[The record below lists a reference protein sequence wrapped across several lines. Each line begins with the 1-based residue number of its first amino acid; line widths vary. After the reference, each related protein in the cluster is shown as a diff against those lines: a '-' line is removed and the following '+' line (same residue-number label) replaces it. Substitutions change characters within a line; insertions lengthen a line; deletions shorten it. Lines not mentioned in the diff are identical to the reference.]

1 MLFLLFELDG
11 ERYALDAAQIVEV
24 RALAPVKS
32 IPGAPPWIAGAID
45 QRGEPVPVIDVAQ
58 LALGRAARR
67 LRSTRLVVVR
77 YRRHD
82 AQPGARGDCDGDGDG
97 DGDGNSN
104 SNSNSDGNGN
114 GNGNGNGERMLG
126 LIVEHATQTCR
137 IDPARF
143 ADSGIATP
151 HARWLGPVAGD
162 ASGFVQWVDVRRM
175 LDDDARALLF
185 PPAQPLPHAASALP
199 RAITQ

>member
-11 ERYALDAAQIVEV
+11 ERYALEATRIVEV
-24 RALAPVKS
+24 LALAPLKS

-45 QRGEPVPVIDVAQ
+45 RHGKPVPVIDVAQ

-77 YRRHD
+77 YHTPD
-82 AQPGARGDCDGDGDG
+82 APPDAPPDSGSAAG
-97 DGDGNSN
+97 
-104 SNSNSDGNGN
+104 
-114 GNGNGNGERMLG
+114 RMLG

-185 PPAQPLPHAASALP
+185 PPAQPLPQAVSG
-199 RAITQ
+199 

>member
-11 ERYALDAAQIVEV
+11 ERYALEATRIVEV
-24 RALAPVKS
+24 LALAPVRP

-45 QRGEPVPVIDVAQ
+45 RHGKPVPVIDVAQ

-77 YRRHD
+77 YHTPD
-82 AQPGARGDCDGDGDG
+82 AQPDAPPDAGSVTG
-97 DGDGNSN
+97 
-104 SNSNSDGNGN
+104 
-114 GNGNGNGERMLG
+114 RMLG

-162 ASGFVQWVDVRRM
+162 ASGFVQWVDVRRL

-185 PPAQPLPHAASALP
+185 PPAQPLPQAVSG
-199 RAITQ
+199 

>member
-11 ERYALDAAQIVEV
+11 ERYALEATRIVEV
-24 RALAPVKS
+24 LALAPLKS

-45 QRGEPVPVIDVAQ
+45 RHGKPVPVIDVAQ

-77 YRRHD
+77 YYTLD
-82 AQPGARGDCDGDGDG
+82 AQPDAPPDSGSAAG
-97 DGDGNSN
+97 
-104 SNSNSDGNGN
+104 
-114 GNGNGNGERMLG
+114 RMLG

-143 ADSGIATP
+143 AESGIATP

-162 ASGFVQWVDVRRM
+162 TSGFVQWVDVRRM
-175 LDDDARALLF
+175 LDDDARTLLF
-185 PPAQPLPHAASALP
+185 PPAQPLPQAVSG
-199 RAITQ
+199 

>member
-11 ERYALDAAQIVEV
+11 ERYALEATRIVEV
-24 RALAPVKS
+24 LALAPLKS

-45 QRGEPVPVIDVAQ
+45 RHGKPVPVVDVAQ

-77 YRRHD
+77 YHTPD
-82 AQPGARGDCDGDGDG
+82 AQPDAPPDSGSAAG
-97 DGDGNSN
+97 
-104 SNSNSDGNGN
+104 
-114 GNGNGNGERMLG
+114 RMLG

-143 ADSGIATP
+143 AESGIATP

-175 LDDDARALLF
+175 LDDDARTLLF
-185 PPAQPLPHAASALP
+185 PPAQPLPQAVSG
-199 RAITQ
+199 

>member
-11 ERYALDAAQIVEV
+11 ERYALEATRIVEV
-24 RALAPVKS
+24 LALAPLKS

-45 QRGEPVPVIDVAQ
+45 RHGKPVPVIDVAQ

-77 YRRHD
+77 YYTPD
-82 AQPGARGDCDGDGDG
+82 APPDAGSAAG
-97 DGDGNSN
+97 
-104 SNSNSDGNGN
+104 
-114 GNGNGNGERMLG
+114 RMLG

-185 PPAQPLPHAASALP
+185 PPAQPLSQ
-199 RAITQ
+199 AISG

>member
-11 ERYALDAAQIVEV
+11 ERYALEATRIVEV
-24 RALAPVKS
+24 LALAPVKS

-45 QRGEPVPVIDVAQ
+45 RHGKPVPVIDVAQ

-77 YRRHD
+77 YHTPD
-82 AQPGARGDCDGDGDG
+82 AQPDAGSAAG
-97 DGDGNSN
+97 
-104 SNSNSDGNGN
+104 
-114 GNGNGNGERMLG
+114 RMLG

-175 LDDDARALLF
+175 IDDDARALLF
-185 PPAQPLPHAASALP
+185 PPAQPLPQ
-199 RAITQ
+199 AISG